1 MTEKL
6 VLVVTVTALCMVSP
20 GPDMLLVMRNT
31 LVRDRHYGAM
41 TALGVLT
48 GNLIHI
54 GYCVVGIAVL
64 VSRSPVLYQV
74 LRVAGALYLIYL
86 GIQDLRNASREDINR
101 RSPVALTGSAYR
113 QGFINNL
120 LNPKGSLFYLGV
132 FTQVITPDV
141 SLTQTALLIVVM
153 MTVSTMFWVIF
164 VQTLHLTVVR
174 AGVSG
179 WKTAINRVFGV
190 ALILVGARVAMLK

>member
-6 VLVVTVTALCMVSP
+6 LLVVTVTALCMVSP
-20 GPDMLLVMRNT
+20 GQDMLLVMRNT
-31 LVRDRHYGAM
+31 LVRDRHYGAL

-54 GYCVVGIAVL
+54 GYCVVGIALL

-74 LRVAGALYLIYL
+74 LRIAGAIYLIFL

-101 RSPVALTGSAYR
+101 RSPVAPTGSAYR

-132 FTQVITPDV
+132 FTQVITPDM

-153 MTVSTMFWVIF
+153 MTVSAMFWVIF
-164 VQTLHLTVVR
+164 VQTLHLPVVR
-174 AGVSG
+174 ASVSG

>member
-6 VLVVTVTALCMVSP
+6 VLVVTVTALCMISP

-31 LVRDRHYGAM
+31 LVRDRHYGAF

-64 VSRSPVLYQV
+64 VLRNPVLFQL
-74 LRVAGALYLIYL
+74 LRFAGAIYLIYL
-86 GIQDLRNASREDINR
+86 GIQDLRNASHENINR
-101 RSPVALTGSAYR
+101 RSPDAPGSSAYR

-132 FTQVITPDV
+132 FTQVITPDM
-141 SLTQTALLIVVM
+141 SLTQMALLIVVM

-164 VQTLHLTVVR
+164 VQTLHLPVVR

>member
-6 VLVVTVTALCMVSP
+6 VLVVTVTALCMISP

-31 LVRDRHYGAM
+31 LVRDRHYGTF

-64 VSRSPVLYQV
+64 VSRNPVLFQV
-74 LRVAGALYLIYL
+74 LRFAGAIYLIYL
-86 GIQDLRNASREDINR
+86 GIQDLRNASHENINR
-101 RSPVALTGSAYR
+101 CSPDAPCGSAYR

-132 FTQVITPDV
+132 FTQVITPDM
-141 SLTQTALLIVVM
+141 SLTQMALLIVVM

-164 VQTLHLTVVR
+164 VQTLHLPVVR

>member
-20 GPDMLLVMRNT
+20 GPDMLLVLRNT
-31 LVRDRHYGAM
+31 LVRDRHYGAL

-64 VSRSPVLYQV
+64 VSRYPVLFQV
-74 LRVAGALYLIYL
+74 LRFAGASYLIYL
-86 GIQDLRNASREDINR
+86 GIQDLRNASREESNGP
-101 RSPVALTGSAYR
+101 STVAPCGSAYR

-120 LNPKGSLFYLGV
+120 LNPKGSLFYLGA
-132 FTQVITPDV
+132 FTQVITPDM
-141 SLTQTALLIVVM
+141 SLTQMALLIVVM
-153 MTVSTMFWVIF
+153 MTVSAMFWVIF
-164 VQTLHLTVVR
+164 VQTLHLPAVR

>member
-1 MTEKL
+1 MTDKL
-6 VLVVTVTALCMVSP
+6 VLVVTLTALCMVSP

-31 LVRDRHYGAM
+31 LVRDRHYGAL

-74 LRVAGALYLIYL
+74 LRVAGAIYLIYL

-101 RSPVALTGSAYR
+101 RSPVAPTGSAYR

-132 FTQVITPDV
+132 FTQVITPDM

-153 MTVSTMFWVIF
+153 MTVIAVFWVVF
-164 VQTLHLTVVR
+164 VQTLHLPVVR
-174 AGVSG
+174 AGVNG